1 MNTTDRSSPANLDLG
16 EIAKFSALA
25 PDWWDSDGPSRTLHD
40 INPCRLGFITA
51 ATSLEG
57 RRVLDVGCGGG
68 ILAEALARAGA
79 LVTGIDGSAAC
90 IDVARA
96 HAASSGLD
104 LRYAAETVEAHRA
117 AQPYGIVTCMELL
130 EHVPAPAQ
138 LLEACR
144 AQLEDGGD
152 LFIATL
158 NRTPQAYAAAI
169 VGAEYLL
176 KLLPRGTHDYRSFI
190 RPSELAR
197 WLRAAGFELVRTA
210 GMRYNPFTRQAQ
222 LSRDLGVNYL
232 VHARAAG

>member
-1 MNTTDRSSPANLDLG
+1 MHANVDPA
-16 EIAKFSALA
+16 ETAKFDAHA
-25 PDWWDSDGPSRTLHD
+25 TRWWDATGPLRTLHE
-40 INPCRLGFITA
+40 INPVRLAWVAGHVRLA
-51 ATSLEG
+51 GA
-57 RRVLDVGCGGG
+57 RVVDVGCGGG
-68 ILAEALARAGA
+68 VLSEALARAGA
-79 LVTGIDGSAAC
+79 EVTGIDLAPDALAAAREHAAESGAAIDYREISAA
-90 IDVARA
+90 DL
-96 HAASSGLD
+96 AAESPG
-104 LRYAAETVEAHRA
+104 RYAV
-117 AQPYGIVTCMELL
+117 VTCMELL

-138 LLEACR
+138 LLEACS